1 MLPILILT
9 HFFIMK
15 RIIVDLK
22 KLTPNIFTLLTKKF
36 PDGYNDKDII
46 VFENHHNEII
56 EAVEVKTDD
65 TIYLVKVSSKLHYT
79 MTNFRNADLK
89 VSKLGNIMFN
99 EEEE

>member
-1 MLPILILT
+1 
-9 HFFIMK
+9 MK

-22 KLTPNIFTLLTKKF
+22 KLTPKIFKLLTQKF
-36 PDGYNDKDII
+36 PDGYSDNDII
-46 VFENHHNEII
+46 VFENLNNEII

-79 MTNFRNADLK
+79 MTNFKNADMK
-89 VSKLGNIMFN
+89 VNKLGNLMLN

>member
-1 MLPILILT
+1 MN
-9 HFFIMK
+9 

-22 KLTPNIFTLLTKKF
+22 KLTPEIFTLLTEKF
-36 PDGYNDKDII
+36 PDGYNDNDII

-65 TIYLVKVSSKLHYT
+65 TTYLVKVSSKLHYS
-79 MTNFRNADLK
+79 MSNFTSDDMDLDE
-89 VSKLGNIMFN
+89 LGNIVLS

>member
-1 MLPILILT
+1 
-9 HFFIMK
+9 MK

-22 KLTPNIFTLLTKKF
+22 KLTPGIFKLLTQKF
-36 PDGYNDKDII
+36 PDGYSDSDII
-46 VFENHHNEII
+46 VFENLNNEII

-79 MTNFRNADLK
+79 MTNFKNADMK
-89 VSKLGNIMFN
+89 INKLGNLMLN

>member
-1 MLPILILT
+1 
-9 HFFIMK
+9 MK
-15 RIIVDLK
+15 RIIVNLK

-65 TIYLVKVSSKLHYT
+65 TIYLVKVSCKLHYT

-89 VSKLGNIMFN
+89 VSKLGNIMFD